1 MVGTVAVVLG
11 VLSLISSY
19 QRSRIDELQTR
30 LGTNTPQLIMMN
42 SKSEFN
48 KNNNEGLKNLRI
60 Q

>member
-1 MVGTVAVVLG
+1 MVRTVAVVLG
-11 VLSLISSY
+11 VLSLISSD

-30 LGTNTPQLIMMN
+30 PGTNTPKLIMMN

-48 KNNNEGLKNLRI
+48 KNNNESLKNPRI

>member
-1 MVGTVAVVLG
+1 MVGIVVVVLG
-11 VLSLISSY
+11 VLSLISSD

>member
-11 VLSLISSY
+11 VPSLISSD
-19 QRSRIDELQTR
+19 QRSRIEELQTR
-30 LGTNTPQLIMMN
+30 PGTNTPQLIMMN

-48 KNNNEGLKNLRI
+48 KNNNEGLKNPRI

>member
-11 VLSLISSY
+11 VLSLISSD

-42 SKSEFN
+42 SKLEFN
-48 KNNNEGLKNLRI
+48 KNNNESLKNPRI